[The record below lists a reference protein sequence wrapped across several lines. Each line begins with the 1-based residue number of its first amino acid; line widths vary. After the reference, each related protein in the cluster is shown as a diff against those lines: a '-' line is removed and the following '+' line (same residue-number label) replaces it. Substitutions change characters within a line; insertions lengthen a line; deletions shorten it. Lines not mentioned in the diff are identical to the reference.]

1 MIRSRHGGKGTPPV
15 SSVQVYK
22 VVCRRCDSS
31 KRVPGWDATCEEAHK
46 HAEHG
51 GYIQI
56 KREWLL
62 AA

>member
-1 MIRSRHGGKGTPPV
+1 M

-22 VVCRRCDSS
+22 VFCRSCDAST
-31 KRVPGWDATCEEAHK
+31 RVPGWDAACEEARK
-46 HAEHG
+46 HARHP